1 MGRLCAP
8 SCKERK
14 EKPYEQSRPSTCDYI
29 EQNPNR
35 VKVSFN
41 ETVIADTT
49 QALVLKEG
57 PLPPAPYIPRSDVQ
71 MSYLQRTD
79 HSSHCPFKGDASYFS
94 VHVVD
99 QTADNAVWAYETPI
113 DAVAQIKD
121 CLSFYVEKLDVTEEA
136 PSS

>member
-1 MGRLCAP
+1 MSSPGHPHAI
-8 SCKERK
+8 
-14 EKPYEQSRPSTCDYI
+14 TI

-41 ETVIADTT
+41 GTVIADTT
-49 QALVLKEG
+49 RALVLKEG
-57 PLPPAPYIPRSDVQ
+57 PLPPANYIPRSDVR

-79 HSSHCPFKGDASYFS
+79 HSTHCPFKGDASYFS
-94 VHVVD
+94 VCVND

-121 CLSFYVEKLDVTEEA
+121 CLSFYVEKLDVSEES
-136 PSS
+136 PSE